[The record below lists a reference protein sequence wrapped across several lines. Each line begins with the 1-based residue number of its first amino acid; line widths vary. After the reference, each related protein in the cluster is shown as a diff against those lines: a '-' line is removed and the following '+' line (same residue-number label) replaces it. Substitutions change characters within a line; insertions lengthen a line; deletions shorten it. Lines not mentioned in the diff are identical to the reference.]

1 VLSPIVWTGAFNQAL
16 AEGMSDADAVRFAD
30 GTVRQTQ
37 GSTLPE
43 DVSRFETGPAYA
55 RAFTQFVGYFNM
67 VANTNATALKQ
78 IAGEVGLKKGAGR
91 AFSVVMLG
99 LLAPI
104 WMAEAIALAFKGGPD
119 DEDED
124 GSIID
129 DWVASVFGFGTAKG
143 LLAMIP
149 ILGQAANSAVTRL
162 DNNPM
167 NDRISLSPG
176 LSLLESALGGNVQTV
191 YELLNDEKEVNARRA
206 VRDAATL
213 VSVFAGVP
221 VYALARPAGYA
232 AGVAQGK
239 IEPTSAADAARGL
252 VTGTASP
259 ESKAR

>member
-1 VLSPIVWTGAFNQAL
+1 
-16 AEGMSDADAVRFAD
+16 
-30 GTVRQTQ
+30 
-37 GSTLPE
+37 
-43 DVSRFETGPAYA
+43 
-55 RAFTQFVGYFNM
+55 
-67 VANTNATALKQ
+67 
-78 IAGEVGLKKGAGR
+78 
-91 AFSVVMLG
+91 
-99 LLAPI
+99 
-104 WMAEAIALAFKGGPD
+104 
-119 DEDED
+119 
-124 GSIID
+124 
-129 DWVASVFGFGTAKG
+129 
-143 LLAMIP
+143 MIP